1 MTMKAFQT
9 KSYYWGTVPLFLLI
23 IAAVSFK
30 PLAYTS
36 DMRKIK
42 KIHRAESHPIHD
54 LKTYS
59 PLPSHELE
67 QVDPFIF
74 LNHHGPQVYKPNNK
88 GLPFGPHPHRGMETV
103 TFILEGDIMH
113 QDTAH
118 HKSVIKSGGIQWMTA
133 GSGLIH
139 AELSSEEFK
148 QNGGPLEILQLW
160 VNLPARLK
168 MTTPFYEGFQ
178 KDQIPTLV
186 LDNGKITAQVI
197 SGEFMGTKG
206 AHTALTDV
214 QLNTLF
220 FKTGAKFE
228 YSVPVSKNIF
238 FYIVRGKLKV
248 NGQEVPAFHLVEFS
262 FEGEKLEVEATE
274 ESILIFGTG
283 TPFNEPFV
291 SDGPF
296 VMNTQEEIR
305 QAYKDFREG
314 KFGKWIE

>member
-1 MTMKAFQT
+1 MSPFRKKYSQ
-9 KSYYWGTVPLFLLI
+9 YYIAALFLLLV
-23 IAAVSFK
+23 AA
-30 PLAYTS
+30 AYRPFIKS
-36 DMRKIK
+36 SEMRKIK
-42 KIHRAESHPIHD
+42 KIHKAASHPIHD

-59 PLPSHELE
+59 PLPSHQLE

-74 LNHHGPQVYKPNNK
+74 LNHHGPQVYKSNND

-118 HKSVIKSGGIQWMTA
+118 HRSIIQAGGIQWMTA

-148 QNGGPLEILQLW
+148 KNGGPLEILQLW
-160 VNLPARLK
+160 VNLPKRLK

-178 KDQIPTLV
+178 RDQIPTV
-186 LDNGKITAQVI
+186 SLDSGKITAQVI

-220 FKTGAKFE
+220 FKPNAKLE
-228 YSVPVSKNIF
+228 LNVPVSKNIF

-248 NGQEVPAFHLVEFS
+248 NGQEIPAFNLVEFA
-262 FEGEKLEVEATE
+262 FEGELLAIEATE
-274 ESILIFGTG
+274 ESVLIFGTG
-283 TPFNEPFV
+283 TPFNEPMV
-291 SDGPF
+291 SKGPF
-296 VMNTQEEIR
+296 VMNTEEEIR
-305 QAYKDFREG
+305 QAYKDFRDG
-314 KFGKWIE
+314 KFGTWIGE